1 MPRSKTRSVIIT
13 DTSRRES
20 YDAFG
25 GFDYVHSQTTLSSL
39 SKLVVRATNGMVETC
54 IMSNNQYGSARAGA
68 AVSFSRVT
76 SGMRMAVMY
85 QIGNPVQ
92 LRFSVTDHASFDTI
106 CQYFRNFTAFPSD
119 LPLSGIKTAFY
130 LFSTSLY
137 KVISIFLIHTL

>member
-1 MPRSKTRSVIIT
+1 M
-13 DTSRRES
+13 SRRES

-54 IMSNNQYGSARAGA
+54 IMRAGA

-85 QIGNPVQ
+85 QIGSPAQ

-119 LPLSGIKTAFY
+119 LPLSGKTLYIAEII
-130 LFSTSLY
+130 FSTSLFQF
-137 KVISIFLIHTL
+137 V